1 MMAYIYNTIEE
12 AQMGLQTAQM
22 DCEGDFGEDA
32 VEAGWNDLVRAI
44 ADQCPDKIGQELIR
58 RNL

>member
-1 MMAYIYNTIEE
+1 MTYIYNTIEE

-22 DCEGDFGEDA
+22 DCEGDFGEEA

-44 ADQCPDKIGQELIR
+44 AEQCSTEVGQELIR
-58 RNL
+58 RNI